1 MNWVT
6 DNIGLIWS
14 LALDHIALAVPPIIL
29 GFLLSIP
36 LGWLAN
42 RYHAS
47 RGVLLTVT
55 GLLYT
60 IPSLP
65 LFIALPA
72 VLGTGILDP
81 VNVVVG
87 LTIYAVALMVRSV
100 ADALAAVDPGIR
112 QAATAMGYSTW
123 GRFWHVEF
131 PLAGPVF
138 LAGLRVVSV
147 STVSLVSIGSVI
159 GVSSLGYL
167 FLNGLQRDIIA
178 EVASGI
184 VATLVIA
191 VVFDII
197 LVLLGRVLMPWN
209 RGDSPTGKRARERA
223 VVGAVTGSGLVSPE
237 RPVPELN
244 PSHVA
249 GTTANGV

>member
-1 MNWVT
+1 MNWVV
-6 DNIGLIWS
+6 NNLGLIWS
-14 LALDHIALAVPPIIL
+14 LTLDHIALAVPPIIL
-29 GFLLSIP
+29 GFLISIP
-36 LGWLAN
+36 IGWVAN

-47 RGVLLTVT
+47 RGVLLTIS

-60 IPSLP
+60 VPSLP

-72 VLGTGILDP
+72 ILGTGILDP

-100 ADALAAVDPGIR
+100 ADALAAVDSGVR
-112 QAATAMGYSTW
+112 QAATAMGYSGW
-123 GRFWHVEF
+123 QGFWQVEF
-131 PLAGPVF
+131 PLAGPVL

-167 FLNGLQRDIIA
+167 FLNGLQRNIVA
-178 EVASGI
+178 EVISGI

-191 VVFDII
+191 IVFDLI
-197 LVLLGRVLMPWN
+197 LVAVGRILLPWAKA
-209 RGDSPTGKRARERA
+209 DPSARQTRRRTAERA
-223 VVGAVTGSGLVSPE
+223 LTGTVTS
-237 RPVPELN
+237 
-244 PSHVA
+244 
-249 GTTANGV
+249 

>member
-6 DNIGLIWS
+6 NNFGLIWS
-14 LALDHIALAVPPIIL
+14 LTLDHIALAVPPIIL
-29 GFLLSIP
+29 GLIISIP

-47 RGVLLTVT
+47 RGILLTVS

-72 VLGTGILDP
+72 LLGTGILDP

-100 ADALAAVDPGIR
+100 ADALAAVDPGVT

-131 PLAGPVF
+131 PLAGPVL

-167 FLNGLQRDIIA
+167 FLNGLQRNIVA

-197 LVLLGRVLMPWN
+197 LVLAGRILMPWN
-209 RGDSPTGKRARERA
+209 RADPRASAKARERA
-223 VVGAVTGSGLVSPE
+223 VVGAVT
-237 RPVPELN
+237 
-244 PSHVA
+244 A
-249 GTTANGV
+249 GGV

>member
-1 MNWVT
+1 MAN
-6 DNIGLIWS
+6 NFGLIWG
-14 LALDHIALAVPPIIL
+14 LTLDHIALAVPPIIL
-29 GFLLSIP
+29 GLIISIP

-47 RGVLLTVT
+47 RGILLTVS

-72 VLGTGILDP
+72 LLGTGILDP

-100 ADALAAVDPGIR
+100 ADALAAVDPGVT

-131 PLAGPVF
+131 PLAGPVL

-167 FLNGLQRDIIA
+167 FLNGLQRNIVA

-197 LVLLGRVLMPWN
+197 LVLAGRLLMPWN
-209 RGDSPTGKRARERA
+209 RADPKVNARARERA
-223 VVGAVTGSGLVSPE
+223 VVGAVT
-237 RPVPELN
+237 
-244 PSHVA
+244 A
-249 GTTANGV
+249 GGA

>member
-6 DNIGLIWS
+6 NNLGLIWGLS
-14 LALDHIALAVPPIIL
+14 LDHIALAAPPIIL
-29 GFLLSIP
+29 GLIISIP
-36 LGWLAN
+36 IGWLAN

-47 RGVLLTVT
+47 RGVLLTVS

-72 VLGTGILDP
+72 LLGTGILDP
-81 VNVVVG
+81 VNVIVG

-100 ADALAAVDPGIR
+100 ADALAAVDPGVT

-123 GRFWHVEF
+123 GRFWRVEF
-131 PLAGPVF
+131 PLAGPVL

-167 FLNGLQRDIIA
+167 FLNGLQRNIVA

-191 VVFDII
+191 VVFDIV
-197 LVLLGRVLMPWN
+197 LVLAGRMLMPWN
-209 RGDSPTGKRARERA
+209 RADRKASAKARERA
-223 VVGAVTGSGLVSPE
+223 VDGAVT
-237 RPVPELN
+237 
-244 PSHVA
+244 A
-249 GTTANGV
+249 GGA

>member
-6 DNIGLIWS
+6 NNLGLIWS
-14 LALDHIALAVPPIIL
+14 LTLDHIALAVPPIIL
-29 GFLLSIP
+29 GFLIAIP

-42 RYHAS
+42 RFSAS
-47 RGVLLTVT
+47 RGVLLTIS

-65 LFIALPA
+65 LFIALP
-72 VLGTGILDP
+72 VILGTGILDP
-81 VNVVVG
+81 INVVVG

-100 ADALAAVDPGIR
+100 ADALAAVDPGVR

-123 GRFWHVEF
+123 SRFWRVEF
-131 PLAGPVF
+131 PLAGPVL

-167 FLNGLQRDIIA
+167 FLNGLQRNIVA

-184 VATLVIA
+184 VATLIIA
-191 VVFDII
+191 IVFDFI
-197 LVLLGRVLMPWN
+197 LVMLGRMLLPWS
-209 RGDSPTGKRARERA
+209 RADRPSRRRARAQRDSA
-223 VVGAVTGSGLVSPE
+223 VLTAVTG
-237 RPVPELN
+237 
-244 PSHVA
+244 A
-249 GTTANGV
+249 